1 MRLACPHG
9 HALRALQRQLIRN
22 RNGPTRLLHT
32 PTKLYD
38 AAVIGGGVT
47 GLTTAFRLAQDPSCS
62 KVTLYERSNRLGGWI
77 QSETVEVDDG
87 EVVFEYGPRTLR
99 TAVPQSLPLIDLL
112 FELGLEDQILLTSKN
127 APAAR
132 NRYIYY
138 PDHLVR
144 MPAPYPNTSH
154 LANIFWNGWTLLTEP
169 VFDGFIRAVLREPTK
184 DPREDKVADQD
195 ESVAEFVSRRTTPQV
210 ADNLVSALYHGIYA
224 GDIDRL
230 SAQTLMGPYRDLEKT
245 ENRVIGSLLNIGGT
259 EKMILMTDDLL
270 AIHSVEH
277 DRPRDHWKVLHKF
290 VKGTSVLTLKKGIGQ
305 LAERLE
311 SAIRDTGKVEIMT
324 GTEVNSISR
333 DRETSD
339 LTVRFGEGNSRTHNR
354 IIATSPA
361 PQLAKMLR
369 SGAQGNQQLPIRT
382 IRPLEEHNYAVTVMV
397 VNLYYDRPNLIPY
410 EGFGYLIPRS
420 IPYDQNPERALGVIF
435 GSDSSVGQDTA
446 PGTKLTVMMGGHWWD
461 GWEESDYPDHDS
473 AVSMARSLLERHLS
487 VKDAPVI
494 ARSRLQRNA
503 IPQYTV
509 GHTSRMQELSR
520 AVREEFNHR
529 LTLAGSWYG
538 GVGVTD
544 CVRQAYLAA
553 SYGVNAR
560 RLDDEGEKRPWSDLP
575 YRDWDL
581 EGGLVTAP
589 KKWSVRPVAD
599 MRYITGRTTLAY
611 KTGDVEEEK

>member
-1 MRLACPHG
+1 
-9 HALRALQRQLIRN
+9 
-22 RNGPTRLLHT
+22 
-32 PTKLYD
+32 
-38 AAVIGGGVT
+38 
-47 GLTTAFRLAQDPSCS
+47 
-62 KVTLYERSNRLGGWI
+62 
-77 QSETVEVDDG
+77 
-87 EVVFEYGPRTLR
+87 
-99 TAVPQSLPLIDLL
+99 
-112 FELGLEDQILLTSKN
+112 
-127 APAAR
+127 
-132 NRYIYY
+132 
-138 PDHLVR
+138 

-154 LANIFWNGWTLLTEP
+154 LVNIFWNGWTLLTEP
-169 VFDGFIRAVLREPTK
+169 VFDGFVRAVLREPTK

-290 VKGTSVLTLKKGIGQ
+290 AKGTSVFTLKKGIGQ

-311 SAIRDTGKVEIMT
+311 SAIKDTGKVEIMT
-324 GTEVNSISR
+324 GTDVNAVSR

-339 LTVRFGEGNSRTHNR
+339 LTVSSRKSCSAMANKRTSIDTSPQVRFGEGNSRTHNR
-354 IIATSPA
+354 VIATSPA

-369 SGAQGNQQLPIRT
+369 SGVQGNQQLPIRT

-397 VNLYYDRPNLIPY
+397 VNLYYERPDLIPY

-473 AVSMARSLLERHLS
+473 AVSMARSLLERHLGI
-487 VKDAPVI
+487 KDAPAV

-520 AVREEFNHR
+520 AVREEFNYR

-589 KKWSVRPVAD
+589 KKWFVRPVAD
-599 MRYITGRTTLAY
+599 MRYITGKY
-611 KTGDVEEEK
+611 YESGNV